1 MIFSYKDI
9 KSFLKISEEI
19 NSLEFLSNSNPDIK
33 RMYKDIQ
40 INSHKLNLDYPFN
53 IIFEYISF
61 HFANFDLY
69 IEKKN
74 LTERLEKVSSY

>member
-40 INSHKLNLDYPFN
+40 INSHKLNLDYPLTLSLSTFL
-53 IIFEYISF
+53 FTLQISTYT
-61 HFANFDLY
+61 LRRK
-69 IEKKN
+69 I
-74 LTERLEKVSSY
+74 